1 MQNTEHC
8 LHAACSMQ
16 DSANHGSSADSV
28 SPGGGGGVETVGLGI
43 HESVAQRKELN
54 EIKANIYIYILPT
67 F

>member
-1 MQNTEHC
+1 
-8 LHAACSMQ
+8 MQ